1 VSGRPRP
8 AVLALP
14 GYRPGR
20 SAAAAAAEHGIADVI
35 KLASNELP
43 HGPLPSVAAALRAG
57 IDDVQLYPDHRA
69 VALRA
74 AIAAS
79 LGVGVDHVTVGA
91 GSVGLLQ
98 QLALSYVDRG
108 DGVAFCWPSFEAYP
122 QFAALVDGEPIR
134 PSLRRQTFDLELL
147 ADVIDDDTR
156 LALIANPNNPTG
168 TVVGTDELTAFVER
182 VPESCLVVIDEA
194 YAEFVTD
201 ARIGDSMQLVERFSN
216 VVLLRTFSKAHALAS
231 LRVGYAIAR
240 PEVIDVLD
248 RTLVPFVVNG
258 LAQTAAIAS
267 LGATDE
273 MRERVAGV
281 VAERSRVA
289 AALREA
295 GWMVPEPQGN
305 FVWLPA
311 GRASADIGVALERL
325 GVVTRVFADVG
336 IRVTVADPTDDDRF
350 LDAFDKVV
358 VDLDPGAWE
367 LPTGDLAVRIA
378 GELRRLDDV
387 LVRLVA
393 HADQPGRAGLTA
405 ADEATGE
412 QWEEG
417 QVWAHLAEFGAYWR
431 RELRLIVDA
440 GSDDPVPF
448 GRTKRDPHRIAM
460 IEAHRATP
468 VAELAATVQRDV
480 AAFRADLAELTPA
493 DWSRRGL
500 HETLGEMDL
509 WRFLDHFVTGH
520 YLEHADQLDG
530 LGRG

>member
-1 VSGRPRP
+1 MSGRPRP

-57 IDDVQLYPDHRA
+57 IDDVQLYPDHGA
-69 VALRA
+69 VGLRE

-79 LGVGVDHVTVGA
+79 LGIGADHVTVGA

-98 QLALSYVDRG
+98 QLALSYVERG
-108 DGVAFCWPSFEAYP
+108 EGVAFCWPSFEAYP
-122 QFAALVDGEPIR
+122 QFAALVDGEQIR

-147 ADVIDDDTR
+147 ADVVDADTR
-156 LALIANPNNPTG
+156 LVLIANPNNPTG
-168 TVVGTDELTAFVER
+168 TVVGADELAVFAAG

-201 ARIGDSMQLVERFSN
+201 ARIGDSMQLVERFPN

-267 LGATDE
+267 LDATDE

-289 AALREA
+289 AALRER

-311 GRASADIGVALERL
+311 GPASADIGVALERL
-325 GVVTRVFADVG
+325 GVVTRVFAGVG
-336 IRVTVADPTDDDRF
+336 IRVTVADRTGNDRF
-350 LDAFDKVV
+350 LDAFDKVT
-358 VDLDPGAWE
+358 VDVEPDAWE
-367 LPTGDLAVRIA
+367 LPTGDLAVRVA

-387 LVRLVA
+387 LARLVA
-393 HADQPGRAGLTA
+393 HGDQPGRAGLTA
-405 ADEATGE
+405 ADDATGE
-412 QWEEG
+412 RWDEG
-417 QVWAHLAEFGAYWR
+417 QVWAHLADFGSYWR

-440 GSDDPVPF
+440 GLDGPVPF

-460 IEAHRATP
+460 IEAHRSTP
-468 VAELAATVQRDV
+468 VAELAVTVRCDI

-520 YLEHADQLDG
+520 YLEHAEQLEG
-530 LGRG
+530 LRHG

>member
-1 VSGRPRP
+1 MSGRPRP

-20 SAAAAAAEHGIADVI
+20 SAAAAAAEHGIADVV

-43 HGPLPSVAAALRAG
+43 YGPLPSVAAALRAG
-57 IDDVQLYPDHRA
+57 IDDAQLYPDHGA
-69 VALRA
+69 AALRA
-74 AIAAS
+74 AIGAS
-79 LGVGVDHVTVGA
+79 LGIGADHITVGA

-122 QFAALVDGEPIR
+122 QFAALVDGEQIR

-147 ADVIDDDTR
+147 SDVIDDDTR
-156 LALIANPNNPTG
+156 LVLIANPNNPTG
-168 TVVGTDELTAFVER
+168 TVVGTDELAAFVAG

-194 YAEFVTD
+194 YSEFVTD
-201 ARIGDSMQLVERFSN
+201 ARIGDSIELVGRFSN
-216 VVLLRTFSKAHALAS
+216 VALLRTFSKAHGLAS

-258 LAQTAAIAS
+258 LAQRAALAA
-267 LGATDE
+267 LAAGDE

-289 AALREA
+289 AALRDG

-311 GRASADIGVALERL
+311 GRASADIGIALERL

-336 IRVTVADPTDDDRF
+336 IRVTVADRASDDWF
-350 LDAFDKVV
+350 LDAFDKVA
-358 VDLDPGAWE
+358 VDVDPDAWQ
-367 LPTGDLAVRIA
+367 LPTGDLAMRIA

-387 LVRLVA
+387 LARLVA
-393 HADQPGRAGLTA
+393 HSERAGRAGLTA
-405 ADEATGE
+405 ADDATGE

-431 RELRLIVDA
+431 RELRLIVDV

-460 IEAHRATP
+460 IEARRATP
-468 VAELAATVQRDV
+468 VAELAATVRRDV
-480 AAFRADLAELTPA
+480 AAFRADLAELTAA

-509 WRFLDHFVTGH
+509 WRFLEHFVTGH

-530 LGRG
+530 LRDE

>member
-57 IDDVQLYPDHRA
+57 IDAVQLYPDHRA
-69 VALRA
+69 VALRE

-79 LGVGVDHVTVGA
+79 LGVGADHVTVGA

-108 DGVAFCWPSFEAYP
+108 EGVAFCWPSFEAYP

-134 PSLRRQTFDLELL
+134 PPLRRQTFDLELL
-147 ADVIDDDTR
+147 SDVIDDDTR
-156 LALIANPNNPTG
+156 LVLIANPNNPTG

-201 ARIGDSMQLVERFSN
+201 ARIGDSLQLVERFSN

-336 IRVTVADPTDDDRF
+336 IRVTVADPTDNDRF
-350 LDAFDKVV
+350 LDAFGKVA
-358 VDLDPGAWE
+358 VDVDPECVGAADRR
-367 LPTGDLAVRIA
+367 PRGADRRRASTARRRARPARRPRRSARPGGSDRSGRGDRRAVGGGPGVGPPRRV
-378 GELRRLDDV
+378 RRL
-387 LVRLVA
+387 L
-393 HADQPGRAGLTA
+393 
-405 ADEATGE
+405 AT
-412 QWEEG
+412 
-417 QVWAHLAEFGAYWR
+417 R
-431 RELRLIVDA
+431 
-440 GSDDPVPF
+440 
-448 GRTKRDPHRIAM
+448 
-460 IEAHRATP
+460 
-468 VAELAATVQRDV
+468 
-480 AAFRADLAELTPA
+480 TPA
-493 DWSRRGL
+493 DRRRRQRRSGAIRSHQTRPPPHRHDRGPPLHSGRRTRRRRAARRRCLPGRPRRADTGGL
-500 HETLGEMDL
+500 
-509 WRFLDHFVTGH
+509 VTTGTP
-520 YLEHADQLDG
+520 
-530 LGRG
+530 

>member
-1 VSGRPRP
+1 M
-8 AVLALP
+8 LALP

-20 SAAAAAAEHGIADVI
+20 SAAAAAAEHGLVDVI
-35 KLASNELP
+35 KLASNEFA
-43 HGPLPSVAAALRAG
+43 HGPLPSVVAAIVAG
-57 IDDVQLYPDHRA
+57 IDDVHLYPDHRA
-69 VALRA
+69 TALRE
-74 AIAAS
+74 AIGSS
-79 LGVGVDHVTVGA
+79 LGIGADHVTVGA

-98 QLALSYVDRG
+98 QLVLSYVERG
-108 DGVAFCWPSFEAYP
+108 EGVAFCWPSFEAYP
-122 QFAALVDGEPIR
+122 MFAALVDGQQIR
-134 PSLRRQTFDLELL
+134 PSVRRQTFDLDVL

-156 LALIANPNNPTG
+156 LVLIANPNNPTG
-168 TVVGTDELTAFVER
+168 SVVGTDELAAFVER

-194 YAEFVTD
+194 YTEFVTD
-201 ARIGDSMQLVERFSN
+201 ARVGDSMELVERFSN
-216 VVLLRTFSKAHALAS
+216 VVVLRTFSKAHALAS

-248 RTLVPFVVNG
+248 RARVPFVVNG
-258 LAQTAAIAS
+258 LAQIAARAS
-267 LGATDE
+267 LAAADE
-273 MRERVAGV
+273 MGERAAGV
-281 VAERSRVA
+281 VAERSRVVD
-289 AALREA
+289 ALRQA

-305 FVWLPA
+305 FVWLPT
-311 GRASADIGVALERL
+311 GRVSADIGVSLERL

-336 IRVTVADPTDDDRF
+336 IRVTVADRAGNDRF

-358 VDLDPGAWE
+358 VDVDPGTWQ
-367 LPTGDLAVRIA
+367 LPTGDLAVGIA
-378 GELRRLDDV
+378 DELRRLDDV
-387 LVRLVA
+387 LARLGA
-393 HADQPGRAGLTA
+393 HGQQPGRAGLTTPDDA
-405 ADEATGE
+405 RGE
-412 QWEEG
+412 QWDEG

-460 IEAHRATP
+460 IEAHRTTP
-468 VAELAATVQRDV
+468 VAELATIVRRDV
-480 AAFRADLAELTPA
+480 AAFRADLAELTPG

-530 LGRG
+530 LLHE

>member
-1 VSGRPRP
+1 MSGRPRP

-57 IDDVQLYPDHRA
+57 IDEVQRYPDHRA
-69 VALRA
+69 VELRE
-74 AIAAS
+74 AIGAS
-79 LGVGVDHVTVGA
+79 LGVGADHVTVGA

-122 QFAALVDGEPIR
+122 QFAALVDGEQIR
-134 PSLRRQTFDLELL
+134 PWLRRQTFDLELL
-147 ADVIDDDTR
+147 CDVIDDDTR
-156 LALIANPNNPTG
+156 LVLVANPNNPTG
-168 TVVGTDELTAFVER
+168 TVVGTDELAAFVER

-201 ARIGDSMQLVERFSN
+201 ARIGDSMELVERFSN

-267 LGATDE
+267 LGATGE

-289 AALREA
+289 AALRER

-311 GRASADIGVALERL
+311 GRAAADIGVALERL

-336 IRVTVADPTDDDRF
+336 IRVTVADRAGNERF
-350 LDAFDKVV
+350 LDAFDKVA
-358 VDLDPGAWE
+358 VDLDPGAWQ
-367 LPTGDLAVRIA
+367 LPTGDLAVRVA
-378 GELRRLDDV
+378 AELRRLDDS
-387 LVRLVA
+387 LDRLVA
-393 HADQPGRAGLTA
+393 LGEHPGRAGLTA
-405 ADEATGE
+405 PDEATGE
-412 QWEEG
+412 QWDEG
-417 QVWAHLAEFGAYWR
+417 QVWAHLAEFGSYWR
-431 RELRLIVDA
+431 RELRLIVDDE
-440 GSDDPVPF
+440 SDDAVPF
-448 GRTKRDPHRIAM
+448 GRTKRDPHRVAM
-460 IEAHRATP
+460 IQAHRATSI
-468 VAELAATVQRDV
+468 AELAMAVRRDV
-480 AAFRADLAELTPA
+480 AAFRADLAELAPA

-500 HETLGEMDL
+500 HETLGVMDL
-509 WRFLDHFVTGH
+509 WSILDHFVTGH

-530 LGRG
+530 LRHD